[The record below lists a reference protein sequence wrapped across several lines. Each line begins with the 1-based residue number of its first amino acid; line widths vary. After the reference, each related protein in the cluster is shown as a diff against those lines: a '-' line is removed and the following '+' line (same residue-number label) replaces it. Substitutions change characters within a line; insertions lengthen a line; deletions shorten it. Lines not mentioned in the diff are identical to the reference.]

1 MLFERRSHF
10 KELRRQKLDVKSDCA
25 FQDPKSWNWY
35 LEYLFTQGWDG
46 LQQFV
51 QSNVSWKTAAEVRC
65 PDVPSSQES

>member
-1 MLFERRSHF
+1 MLFEHSS
-10 KELRRQKLDVKSDCA
+10 ELRRQKLGMSQSDCV

-51 QSNVSWKTAAEVRC
+51 QSNVSWKGAAEVQR